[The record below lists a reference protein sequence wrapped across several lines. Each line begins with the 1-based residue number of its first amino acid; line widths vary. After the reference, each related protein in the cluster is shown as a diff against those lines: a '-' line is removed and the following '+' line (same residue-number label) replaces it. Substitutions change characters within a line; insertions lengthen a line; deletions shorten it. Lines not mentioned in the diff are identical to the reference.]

1 MSNETIIHNVFDYG
15 NKIMGYVKHK
25 SEWLYIYVEIELI
38 ALVLEQTKSK
48 RQILTKNVFSD
59 MFFNFKNHKKSS
71 ILFRKRVFV
80 DSSYSSSDLTNR
92 YQMQL

>member
-1 MSNETIIHNVFDYG
+1 MSNETITHNVFDYG

-25 SEWLYIYVEIELI
+25 SEIELI
-38 ALVLEQTKSK
+38 TLVLEQTKSK

-59 MFFNFKNHKKSS
+59 MFFNFKNHKQFS
-71 ILFRKRVFV
+71 ILFRKTVCV
-80 DSSYSSSDLTNR
+80 DSSYSSSNLTNR